1 MFPGTKFHRSRTECS
16 SVVAV
21 RYIPEYATS
30 RGRSEIKEDKL
41 MVLHKYYVTVARYQF
56 VIAIVVMLLL
66 KTSSAVKLL
75 SVL

>member
-1 MFPGTKFHRSRTECS
+1 MFPGTKFHRSRTECC

-41 MVLHKYYVTVARYQF
+41 MVLHKYYVS
-56 VIAIVVMLLL
+56 AIVVMLLI

>member
-1 MFPGTKFHRSRTECS
+1 MFPGTKFHCSRTECC

-30 RGRSEIKEDKL
+30 RGRSEIKEDEL
-41 MVLHKYYVTVARYQF
+41 MVLHKYYVTI

>member
-30 RGRSEIKEDKL
+30 RQRSEIKEDEL
-41 MVLHKYYVTVARYQF
+41 MVLHKYYVTVARYQ
-56 VIAIVVMLLL
+56 L
-66 KTSSAVKLL
+66 
-75 SVL
+75 